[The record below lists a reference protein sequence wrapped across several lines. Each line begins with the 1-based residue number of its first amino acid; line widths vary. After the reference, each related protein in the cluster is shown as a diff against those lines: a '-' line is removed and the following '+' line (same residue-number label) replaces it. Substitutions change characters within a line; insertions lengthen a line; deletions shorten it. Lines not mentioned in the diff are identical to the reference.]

1 MNILLSNPPWSKK
14 GPYYA
19 VRAGSRWPHFENDDF
34 DYMPFPFFLAHATS
48 LLEHHGYSPKLID
61 SLALKQNKEDF
72 LKEVDKFQPKLI
84 VMEISS
90 FSMKSDLE
98 LATVIKKS
106 HTDVIIAF
114 AGLANEMK
122 EEDFVRSATC
132 VDYCLVGE
140 YEETL
145 LDLIR
150 SIEEDKE
157 PLQMAGLTFIQK
169 DGKFSGFARRSL
181 NGSIDDYPWPSR
193 DQLPMQNYHDEPGNI
208 PLPSVQMWASRG
220 CPYKCIFC
228 AWPQIM
234 YGNNDYRSRNIVD
247 LADEF
252 EWLVTECG
260 YKSVY
265 FDDDTFN
272 VNKKRIREFCNEL
285 IKRGI
290 KVPWAAM
297 CRADLVDES
306 LLRVMKKSGVK
317 AVKYGL
323 ESADQTAVDQMQKR
337 LDLKKAIENIRL
349 THNHGIKTHLTFMFG
364 LPGETRESCQATLDL
379 ALDLNPESL
388 QLTVASP
395 FPGSVFM
402 KQLKET
408 GHLVKDVTDA
418 DGMRTSCV
426 RTEAMSHEEL
436 EDFVAHAQNE
446 WMIHVSKRNRT
457 KIPLSNPKDPLV
469 SVIIPNFNGE
479 AFLRNAV
486 HSIVH
491 QTWKNTEIIVVDN
504 HSTDKSISIIKNEFP
519 QVKIM
524 TLNSNTGF
532 AAAINTG
539 VRVAQGDYISF
550 FNNDAQA
557 KPNWIET
564 LINAIKDEDEIGFAA
579 SRILSQHDPRLID
592 SAGDGITSSGKCFNV
607 GNANLDGP
615 HFAKQRW
622 VFGATGAASFYKR
635 SALVEAGELDED
647 FYMYLED
654 VDLSFRLQTLGYKC
668 LYVPEAVVT
677 HIGSATANA
686 YPGLK
691 TYYLSRNLISLLV
704 KNIPK
709 SLIKMNFI
717 PFLAHIFYMFMYQ
730 LLINREPV
738 SYVRG
743 LYHGIQ
749 MIESNVRKRKI
760 ILGARRITDE
770 EYLNILH
777 FGDINYKLTKK
788 MRQRAPSHKHIE
800 ITKAS
805 VESA

>member
-1 MNILLSNPPWSKK
+1 MKILLSNPPWTKK

-48 LLEHHGYSPKLID
+48 WLEQHGYKPKLID
-61 SLALKQNKEDF
+61 SLALKQNHKDF
-72 LKEVDKFQPKLI
+72 YKDVDDFKPELI

-90 FSMKSDLE
+90 FSMKNDLE
-98 LATVIKKS
+98 IAQTIRKK
-106 HTDVIIAF
+106 HQNVIIAF

-122 EEDFVRSATC
+122 EEEFVKKNPF
-132 VDYCLVGE
+132 VDYFLVGE

-145 LDLIR
+145 LDLIH
-150 SIEEDKE
+150 SIEKNEE
-157 PLQMAGLTFIQK
+157 PLKLNGLTFIQK
-169 DGKFSGFARRSL
+169 DGKFSGFERRTL
-181 NGSIDDYPWPSR
+181 NSNIDDYPWPSR

-234 YGNNDYRSRNIVD
+234 YGNNDYRSRSIID

-272 VNKKRIREFCNEL
+272 VNKKRIKDFCQEL
-285 IKRGI
+285 ITRGI

-297 CRADLVDES
+297 CRADLVDEN
-306 LLRVMKKSGVK
+306 LLKIMKKSGVK

-323 ESADQTAVDQMQKR
+323 ESADQSAVDHMQKR
-337 LDLKKAIENIRL
+337 LDLKKATENIRL
-349 THNHGIKTHLTFMFG
+349 THNYGIKTHLTFMFG
-364 LPGETRESCQATLDL
+364 LPGETRKSCQATLDL
-379 ALDLNPESL
+379 ALSLNPESL

-402 KQLKET
+402 EQLKES

-446 WMIHVSKRNRT
+446 WMIHVSKRNR
-457 KIPLSNPKDPLV
+457 KKHSSPNVKEPLV
-469 SVIIPNFNGE
+469 SVIIPNYNGE

-486 HSIVH
+486 SSIVH
-491 QTWKNTEIIVVDN
+491 QTWKHTEIIVVDN
-504 HSTDKSISIIKNEFP
+504 NSSDKSISIIKKEFP

-524 TLNSNTGF
+524 SLNNNTGF

-539 VRVAQGDYISF
+539 VKISQGQYIAF

-557 KPNWIET
+557 KPDWIKT
-564 LINAIKDEDEIGFAA
+564 LIDAIADKSEVGFAA
-579 SRILSQHDPRLID
+579 SRILNQNDQRLID
-592 SAGDGITSSGKCFNV
+592 SAGDGITSSGKCFNI
-607 GNANLDGP
+607 GNANLNGA
-615 HFAKQRW
+615 HFDKQRW

-635 SALVEAGELDED
+635 QALLEAGELDED
-647 FYMYLED
+647 FFMYLED

-668 LYVPEAVVT
+668 LYVPEAIVT
-677 HIGSATANA
+677 HIGSATANS

-709 SLIKMNFI
+709 NIIKLNFI
-717 PFLAHIFYMFMYQ
+717 PFLIHILYMFFYQ

-738 SYVRG
+738 SYLRG
-743 LYHGIQ
+743 LYHGLQ
-749 MIESNVRKRKI
+749 MVESNIRKRKV

-770 EYLNILH
+770 DYLNIFQ
-777 FGDINYKLTKK
+777 FGDINYSLTKK
-788 MRQRAPSHKHIE
+788 MKQKPPSSHQIE
-800 ITKAS
+800 ITKANVS
-805 VESA
+805 SA

>member
-1 MNILLSNPPWSKK
+1 MNILLSNPPWTKK

-48 LLEHHGYSPKLID
+48 LLEHNGYEPKLID
-61 SLALKQNKEDF
+61 SLALKQSREDF
-72 LKEVDKFQPKLI
+72 LKEVDKFQPKLV

-98 LATVIKKS
+98 LAALIKKS
-106 HTDVIIAF
+106 HPDSIIAF

-122 EEDFVRSATC
+122 EEEFVRNSNN

-150 SIEEDKE
+150 SIEADKE
-157 PLQMAGLTFIQK
+157 PIGMAGLTFIQK
-169 DGKFSGFARRSL
+169 DGKFSGFTRRSL

-193 DQLPMQNYHDEPGNI
+193 DQLPMENYHDEPGNI

-234 YGNNDYRSRNIVD
+234 YGNNDYRSRNIID

-306 LLRVMKKSGVK
+306 LLKVMKKSGVK

-446 WMIHVSKRNRT
+446 WMIHVSKRNRVKT
-457 KIPLSNPKDPLV
+457 PVANQKDPLV

-504 HSTDKSISIIKNEFP
+504 NSSDKSISIIKNEFP
-519 QVKIM
+519 DVKVM
-524 TLNSNTGF
+524 SLNSNTGF
-532 AAAINTG
+532 AAAVNTG

-564 LINAIKDEDEIGFAA
+564 LINAIKNEDEIGFAA
-579 SRILSQHDPRLID
+579 SRVLSQHDTRLID
-592 SAGDGITSSGKCFNV
+592 SAGDGITSSGKCFNI
-607 GNANLDGP
+607 GNANLDSP
-615 HFAKQRW
+615 QFSKQRW
-622 VFGATGAASFYKR
+622 VFGATGAASFYKKT
-635 SALVEAGELDED
+635 ALLEAGELDED

-677 HIGSATANA
+677 HIGSATANS

-704 KNIPK
+704 KNVPK
-709 SLIKMNFI
+709 SLIKLNFI
-717 PFLAHIFYMFMYQ
+717 PFLGHLFYMFFYQ

-738 SYVRG
+738 SFVRG

-749 MIESNVRKRKI
+749 MIESNIRKRKI
-760 ILGARRITDE
+760 ILGGRRITDE
-770 EYLNILH
+770 EYLNIFH
-777 FGDINYKLTKK
+777 FGDVNYKLTKK
-788 MRQRAPSHKHIE
+788 MRQSAPSSKHIE
-800 ITKAS
+800 ITKAR